1 MVQCLFSNTVGQRGE
16 TYSISQ
22 SKQTQE
28 RHTHNR
34 WSDTHFNTQLIP
46 WNEIRKLWRKQYP
59 CLCVCVLG
67 KLEFSFMFVQI
78 SLTSSSLSGSTAFL
92 SFFFVLSSSFF
103 FLSLSG
109 RMSSS
114 QAKSCCEK
122 IRSSNFRTTSRPRIY
137 AQRKVSKSLYNH
149 VPVSQHAQALLLNTH
164 DFPASYI
171 STWLQWKMSI
181 SLQKYKVNNQ
191 LNTEVQQLILFY
203 APLTHQMVETW
214 NQLEKL
220 HYKLYEKGQALSKNT
235 WLVSGPICL

>member
-1 MVQCLFSNTVGQRGE
+1 MRFANFGE
-16 TYSISQ
+16 NSI
-22 SKQTQE
+22 
-28 RHTHNR
+28 RV
-34 WSDTHFNTQLIP
+34 
-46 WNEIRKLWRKQYP
+46 
-59 CLCVCVLG
+59 CVCVLG

-137 AQRKVSKSLYNH
+137 TQRKDSKSLYNH

-191 LNTEVQQLILFY
+191 LNTEVQQLSLFY

-235 WLVSGPICL
+235 WLVSGPNCL